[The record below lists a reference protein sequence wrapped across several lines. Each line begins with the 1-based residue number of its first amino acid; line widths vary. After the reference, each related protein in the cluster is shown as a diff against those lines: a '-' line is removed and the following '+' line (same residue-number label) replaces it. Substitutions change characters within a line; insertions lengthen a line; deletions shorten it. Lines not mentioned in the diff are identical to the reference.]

1 MYHGQ
6 RFKVTTRSGSGM
18 SSDSFV
24 DFSFLEDGDEMFAI
38 GCTVNYTEY
47 ETSYPCPVSRPSKS
61 AAIGRSHYLSTK
73 VESRLNA
80 TRPLLSIS
88 IFARMSADEINSR
101 FAA

>member
-38 GCTVNYTEY
+38 GCTVNDTEY